1 MNGLRYIGWVLI
13 LVKGR
18 GARVDQGAGLESLW
32 LLRGRAG
39 SNPAPGVWSRN
50 RGAIAEAITVLKRD
64 YARWVIETDPELA
77 DYARW
82 ALRRYRPS
90 TVERDLRVLKRLK
103 REGILDR
110 EEVAFMRWVE
120 AYQATYQT
128 RFVFATTY
136 LRWLRFRGLRPSP
149 ELIGFYRDLD
159 RMREKKLARIP
170 SWEVAKAVIASIRPS
185 QSRNFYALILETG
198 LRFGEAYSL
207 RWDQVDWE
215 NRRLILEKSEKRS
228 EGSYLPLSDA
238 AIQILRDQQRYT
250 ANQPFVFTVSR
261 RNLVRALGRAK
272 SRVALP
278 GAELVNAKNLRHL
291 FATRWYA
298 MTRDLVLVQRLLRH
312 RTITTTQRYVHMMT
326 VSREFDVRVLDVKE
340 VEAIKV
346 LLSQGYDVAL
356 QTGKTVYLRRAK
368 I

>member
-1 MNGLRYIGWVLI
+1 MMR
-13 LVKGR
+13 
-18 GARVDQGAGLESLW
+18 
-32 LLRGRAG
+32 
-39 SNPAPGVWSRN
+39 P
-50 RGAIAEAITVLKRD
+50 
-64 YARWVIETDPELA
+64 YARWVIEKDPELA

-90 TVERDLRVLKRLK
+90 TVERDLRVLRRLK
-103 REGILDR
+103 KEGVLDR
-110 EEVAFMRWVE
+110 EEVAFMRWLE
-120 AYQATYQT
+120 GYQATFQT
-128 RFVFATTY
+128 KHVIFTTF
-136 LRWLRFRGLRPSP
+136 LRWLRFRGVKPSP
-149 ELIGFYRDLD
+149 ELLLTYRDFD

-170 SWEVAKAVIASIRPS
+170 SYEVAKAVIMSIRPS

-198 LRFGEAYSL
+198 LRFGEAYAL

-215 NRRLILEKSEKRS
+215 GRRLILEKSEKRS

-238 AIQILRDQQRYT
+238 ALAVLRDQQRYT

-261 RNLVRALGRAK
+261 RNLIRALGRAK
-272 SRVALP
+272 SKMNLP
-278 GAELVNAKNLRHL
+278 GAELVNAKNLRHI

-312 RTITTTQRYVHMMT
+312 RSVLTTQRYVHMVT
-326 VSREFDVRVLDVKE
+326 GSREFDVRVLDVKE
-340 VEAIKV
+340 VEAIKL

>member
-1 MNGLRYIGWVLI
+1 
-13 LVKGR
+13 
-18 GARVDQGAGLESLW
+18 
-32 LLRGRAG
+32 
-39 SNPAPGVWSRN
+39 
-50 RGAIAEAITVLKRD
+50 
-64 YARWVIETDPELA
+64 
-77 DYARW
+77 
-82 ALRRYRPS
+82 
-90 TVERDLRVLKRLK
+90 VLKRLK
-103 REGILDR
+103 REGVLDR
-110 EEVAFMRWVE
+110 EEVAFMRWLE
-120 AYQATYQT
+120 GYQATFQT
-128 RFVFATTY
+128 KHVFATTY
-136 LRWLRFRGLRPSP
+136 LRWLRFKGVRPSP

-198 LRFGEAYSL
+198 LRFGEAYAL

-238 AIQILRDQQRYT
+238 ALAVLRDQQRYT
-250 ANQPFVFTVSR
+250 GGKVFVFSVSR

-312 RTITTTQRYVHMMT
+312 RTITTTQRYVHMVT
-326 VSREFDVRVLDVKE
+326 ASREFDVRVVDDRE

-356 QTGKTVYLRRAK
+356 QAKGKVYLRRAK

>member
-1 MNGLRYIGWVLI
+1 ML
-13 LVKGR
+13 
-18 GARVDQGAGLESLW
+18 
-32 LLRGRAG
+32 
-39 SNPAPGVWSRN
+39 
-50 RGAIAEAITVLKRD
+50 AEALLQMRP
-64 YARWVIETDPELA
+64 YARWAIETDPDLA
-77 DYARW
+77 DYTRW

-90 TVERDLRVLKRLK
+90 TVERDLRVLRRLRK
-103 REGILDR
+103 EGVLDR
-110 EEVAFMRWVE
+110 EEVAFMRWIE
-120 AYQATYQT
+120 SYQATFQT
-128 RFVFATTY
+128 KHVIFTTF
-136 LRWLRFRGLRPSP
+136 LRWLRFRGVKPSP
-149 ELIGFYRDLD
+149 ELLLTYRDYD
-159 RMREKKLARIP
+159 RMRERKLARIP
-170 SWEVAKAVIASIRPS
+170 SYEVARAVIASIRPS

-238 AIQILRDQQRYT
+238 AIQILRDQERYT
-250 ANQPFVFTVSR
+250 GGKVFVFTVSR

-272 SRVALP
+272 ARCNLEGS
-278 GAELVNAKNLRHL
+278 ELVNAKNLRHL

-312 RTITTTQRYVHMMT
+312 RTITTTQRYVHMVT
-326 VSREFDVRVLDVKE
+326 ASREFDVRVVDNRE

-356 QTGKTVYLRRAK
+356 QSRNLVYLRRAK

>member
-1 MNGLRYIGWVLI
+1 MPW
-13 LVKGR
+13 
-18 GARVDQGAGLESLW
+18 DT
-32 LLRGRAG
+32 G
-39 SNPAPGVWSRN
+39 SNPAPGANSTH
-50 RGAIAEAITVLKRD
+50 RGAIGAIASAIAEMRP
-64 YARWVIETDPELA
+64 YARWTIETDPELA

-90 TVERDLRVLKRLK
+90 TVERDLRVLRRLK

-110 EEVAFMRWVE
+110 EEAAFMRWVE
-120 AYQATYQT
+120 ALQVTFQT
-128 RFVFATTY
+128 KHVFATSY
-136 LRWLRFRGLRPSP
+136 LRWLRFRGIRPSP

-159 RMREKKLARIP
+159 RMRERRLAKIP
-170 SWEVAKAVIASIRPS
+170 SYEVAKAVIASMREC

-198 LRFGEAYSL
+198 LRFGEAYAL

-215 NRRLILEKSEKRS
+215 NRRLIMEKSEKRS

-250 ANQPFVFTVSR
+250 ANQPFVFSVSR
-261 RNLVRALGRAK
+261 RNLVRTLARAK
-272 SRVALP
+272 ARVNLP

-312 RTITTTQRYVHMMT
+312 RSLLTTQRYVHMIT
-326 VSREFDVRVLDVKE
+326 TSREFDVRVLDQSE
-340 VEAIKV
+340 VEAIKL

-356 QTGKTVYLRRAK
+356 QSGRRVYLRRAK

>member
-1 MNGLRYIGWVLI
+1 MQPLSRTS
-13 LVKGR
+13 KGSE
-18 GARVDQGAGLESLW
+18 GVALLKSAVDAERSM
-32 LLRGRAG
+32 RNVPG
-39 SNPAPGVWSRN
+39 SNPAPGVWSGN
-50 RGAIAEAITVLKRD
+50 RGAIAEALLVMRP
-64 YARWVIETDPELA
+64 YARWTVETDEVLA

-90 TVERDLRVLKRLK
+90 TVERDLRVLRRLK
-103 REGILDR
+103 KDGVLDR
-110 EEVAFMRWVE
+110 EEVAFMRWLE
-120 AYQATYQT
+120 GYQATYQT

-136 LRWLRFRGLRPSP
+136 LRWLRFRGIRPSP

-170 SWEVAKAVIASIRPS
+170 SYETAKAVIASIRPS
-185 QSRNFYALILETG
+185 QSRNFFALILETG
-198 LRFGEAYSL
+198 LRFGEAYAL
-207 RWDQVDWE
+207 RWDQIDWE
-215 NRRLILEKSEKRS
+215 GKRLIMEKSEKRS

-238 AIQILRDQQRYT
+238 ALAILRDQQRYT

-272 SRVALP
+272 ARCNLP

-312 RTITTTQRYVHMMT
+312 RTITTTQRYVHMVT
-326 VSREFDVRVLDVKE
+326 ATREFDVRVVDDRE

-356 QTGKTVYLRRAK
+356 QAKGKVYLRRAK

>member
-1 MNGLRYIGWVLI
+1 MR
-13 LVKGR
+13 
-18 GARVDQGAGLESLW
+18 
-32 LLRGRAG
+32 
-39 SNPAPGVWSRN
+39 P
-50 RGAIAEAITVLKRD
+50 
-64 YARWVIETDPELA
+64 YARWTVETDPELA

-90 TVERDLRVLKRLK
+90 TVERDLRVLRRLRK
-103 REGILDR
+103 EGVLDR
-110 EEVAFMRWVE
+110 EETAFVRWLE
-120 AYQATYQT
+120 GYQATFQT
-128 RFVFATTY
+128 KHVFATTY

-170 SWEVAKAVIASIRPS
+170 SYEVARAVIASIRPS
-185 QSRNFYALILETG
+185 QSRNFFALILETG

-215 NRRLILEKSEKRS
+215 GKRLIMEKSEKRS

-238 AIQILRDQQRYT
+238 ALAVLRDQERYT
-250 ANQPFVFTVSR
+250 AGKVFVFSVSR

-272 SRVALP
+272 ARCNLE

-291 FATRWYA
+291 FATRLYA
-298 MTRDLVLVQRLLRH
+298 QTRDLVYVQRMLRH
-312 RTITTTQRYVHMMT
+312 RSLLTTQRYIHMVT
-326 VSREFDVRVLDVKE
+326 EAKTFDVRVLDAKE
-340 VEAIKV
+340 VEAIK
-346 LLSQGYDVAL
+346 LLLERGYDVAL

>member
-1 MNGLRYIGWVLI
+1 MQPLSRASRRN
-13 LVKGR
+13 R
-18 GARVDQGAGLESLW
+18 GVALLKSAVDAERSM
-32 LLRGRAG
+32 REAMG
-39 SNPAPGVWSRN
+39 SNPAPGVWSGN
-50 RGAIAEAITVLKRD
+50 RGAKELVTAISVMRP
-64 YARWVIETDPELA
+64 YARWVVGSDEELA

-90 TVERDLRVLKRLK
+90 TVERDLRVLRRLK
-103 REGILDR
+103 KEGVLAI
-110 EEVAFMRWVE
+110 EEAAFMRWLE
-120 AYQATYQT
+120 GYQATFQT
-128 RFVFATTY
+128 KHVFATTY
-136 LRWLRFRGLRPSP
+136 LRWLRFKGIRPSP
-149 ELIGFYRDLD
+149 ELIGFYRDID

-198 LRFGEAYSL
+198 LRFGEAYAL

-215 NRRLILEKSEKRS
+215 NRRLVMERSEKRS

-238 AIQILRDQQRYT
+238 ALQILMDQRRYT
-250 ANQPFVFTVSR
+250 ANQFVFTVSR

-272 SRVALP
+272 ARVNLP

-346 LLSQGYDVAL
+346 LLSQGYEVAL

>member
-1 MNGLRYIGWVLI
+1 MMR
-13 LVKGR
+13 
-18 GARVDQGAGLESLW
+18 
-32 LLRGRAG
+32 
-39 SNPAPGVWSRN
+39 P
-50 RGAIAEAITVLKRD
+50 
-64 YARWVIETDPELA
+64 YARWTVETDPELA

-90 TVERDLRVLKRLK
+90 TVERDLRVLRRLRK
-103 REGILDR
+103 EGVLDR
-110 EEVAFMRWVE
+110 EEAAFMRWLE
-120 AYQATYQT
+120 GYQATYQT
-128 RFVFATTY
+128 RFVFATSY
-136 LRWLRFRGLRPSP
+136 LRWLRFKGLRPSP

-185 QSRNFYALILETG
+185 QSRNFYALVLETG

-215 NRRLILEKSEKRS
+215 GRRLIMERSEKRS

-238 AIQILRDQQRYT
+238 AIAILRDQERYT
-250 ANQPFVFTVSR
+250 GGKVFVFTVSR

-272 SRVALP
+272 ARVNLP

-312 RTITTTQRYVHMMT
+312 RTITTTQRYVHMVT
-326 VSREFDVRVLDVKE
+326 ASREFDVRVLDQSE
-340 VEAIKV
+340 VEAIKL

-356 QTGKTVYLRRAK
+356 QSGRRVYLRRAK

>member
-1 MNGLRYIGWVLI
+1 VMR
-13 LVKGR
+13 
-18 GARVDQGAGLESLW
+18 
-32 LLRGRAG
+32 
-39 SNPAPGVWSRN
+39 P
-50 RGAIAEAITVLKRD
+50 
-64 YARWVIETDPELA
+64 YARWTVETDPELA

-90 TVERDLRVLKRLK
+90 TVERDLRVLRRLRK
-103 REGILDR
+103 EGVLDR
-110 EEVAFMRWVE
+110 EETAFVRWLE
-120 AYQATYQT
+120 GYQATFQT
-128 RFVFATTY
+128 KHVFATTY

-170 SWEVAKAVIASIRPS
+170 SYEVARAVIASIRPS
-185 QSRNFYALILETG
+185 QSRNFFALILETG

-215 NRRLILEKSEKRS
+215 GKRLIMEKSEKRS

-238 AIQILRDQQRYT
+238 ALAVLRDQERYT
-250 ANQPFVFTVSR
+250 AGKVFVFSVSR

-272 SRVALP
+272 ARCNLE

-291 FATRWYA
+291 FATRLYA
-298 MTRDLVLVQRLLRH
+298 QTRDLVYVQRMLRH
-312 RTITTTQRYVHMMT
+312 RSLLTTQRYIHMVT
-326 VSREFDVRVLDVKE
+326 EAKTFDVRVLDAKE
-340 VEAIKV
+340 VEAIK
-346 LLSQGYDVAL
+346 LLLERGYDVAL

>member
-1 MNGLRYIGWVLI
+1 
-13 LVKGR
+13 
-18 GARVDQGAGLESLW
+18 
-32 LLRGRAG
+32 
-39 SNPAPGVWSRN
+39 
-50 RGAIAEAITVLKRD
+50 
-64 YARWVIETDPELA
+64 
-77 DYARW
+77 
-82 ALRRYRPS
+82 
-90 TVERDLRVLKRLK
+90 VLKRLK

-110 EEVAFMRWVE
+110 EEAAFLRWLE
-120 AYQATYQT
+120 AYQATFQT
-128 RFVFATTY
+128 KHVIFTCY
-136 LRWLRFRGLRPSP
+136 LRWLRFRGLKPST
-149 ELIGFYRDLD
+149 ELLLTYRDYD
-159 RMREKKLARIP
+159 RMREKRLARIP
-170 SWEVAKAVIASIRPS
+170 SWETAKAVIASIRPS
-185 QSRNFYALILETG
+185 QSRNFFSLILETG
-198 LRFGEAYSL
+198 LRFGEAYAL

-238 AIQILRDQQRYT
+238 ALAVLRDQQRYT
-250 ANQPFVFTVSR
+250 GGKVFVFSVSR

-312 RTITTTQRYVHMMT
+312 RTITTTQRYVHMVT
-326 VSREFDVRVLDVKE
+326 GTREFDVRVLDVKE

-356 QTGKTVYLRRAK
+356 TTGKTVYLRRAK